1 MLVLSR
7 RDLEALLAPPEVI
20 AAVEEAFRQYA
31 RGAYRLLPRQAL
43 PLDGRDVLL
52 LMPSHLPT
60 AEALGTKTV
69 TVFFDNPS
77 RGLPIIMA
85 AYLLHDPATGE
96 PLAFME
102 AGFLTGLRT
111 GATSAAAARR
121 LARPDARS
129 VACFGAG
136 VQAAF
141 QLRCLTSVLP
151 LARCRVVSRSR
162 ERAEAFARR
171 MAEELGIEVIVAA
184 SPREAVQ
191 EADIVVTATTSPSPV
206 FDGRDLRPGTHVD
219 AVGTFQPTARE
230 LDTEAVRR
238 ATVVVDTYEGA
249 WLEAGDLLIPI
260 QEGVIT
266 RAHVKAELAELITG
280 ARPGRTRDDEI
291 TCFKSVGFALE
302 DAATARLAY
311 DRARARGVGTEVSLA

>member
-7 RDLEALLAPPEVI
+7 RDLETLLAPPEVI
-20 AAVEEAFRQYA
+20 TAVEEAFRQYA
-31 RGAYRLLPRQAL
+31 LGAYRLLPRQAL

-52 LMPSHLPT
+52 LMPSHLPGLK
-60 AEALGTKTV
+60 ALGTKTV
-69 TVFFDNPS
+69 TVRFDNPT
-77 RGLPIIMA
+77 RGLPTIMA
-85 AYLLHDPATGE
+85 AYLLHDPETGE

-121 LARPDARS
+121 LARPDARR

-141 QLRCLTSVLP
+141 QLRCLAAVLP
-151 LARCRVVSRSR
+151 LRHCRVVGRSR

-171 MAEELGIEVIVAA
+171 MAEELTIEVEVTA
-184 SPREAVQ
+184 SPREAVR
-191 EADIVVTATTSPSPV
+191 EADVVVTATTSATPV

-219 AVGTFQPTARE
+219 AVGAFQPTTRE
-230 LDTEAVRR
+230 LDTEAVAR

-249 WLEAGDLLIPI
+249 WQEAGDLLIPI
-260 QEGVIT
+260 QEGAIT
-266 RAHVKAELAELITG
+266 KGHIAAELAELITG

-311 DRARARGVGTEVSLA
+311 DRARARGIGTEVPLA